1 MHIRIISDSI
11 CPWCFIGKRRLERA
25 LSARP
30 NLGSK
35 IEWLPF
41 QLNPNTPITG
51 LDREFYLR
59 AKFGTD
65 EQVKK
70 MLEKLRVTG
79 LKDNIPFLF
88 HKIKKVPNTLLSH
101 RLINWSHQFGMQNK
115 VVEQIFLSYF
125 RDGKD
130 IGDINVLIDISEA
143 SGLNHQETK
152 IHLSCR
158 EEYSDTSKKIDEARR
173 LGITA
178 VPCFIFNGQYA
189 LYGAHEPET
198 LYKVFDLLA
207 TNNND

>member
-70 MLEKLRVTG
+70 IT
-79 LKDNIPFLF
+79 D
-88 HKIKKVPNTLLSH
+88 
-101 RLINWSHQFGMQNK
+101 LIENK
-115 VVEQIFLSYF
+115 FS
-125 RDGKD
+125 
-130 IGDINVLIDISEA
+130 
-143 SGLNHQETK
+143 
-152 IHLSCR
+152 
-158 EEYSDTSKKIDEARR
+158 
-173 LGITA
+173 
-178 VPCFIFNGQYA
+178 
-189 LYGAHEPET
+189 
-198 LYKVFDLLA
+198 
-207 TNNND
+207 